1 MKPHQR
7 PAEPPI
13 TAAVASRDRVWL
25 DSLAASLSRFSITV
39 RTLDP
44 DAAGPSRSLAGIDVL
59 VLDTDSLSGTD
70 LAWVDALHA
79 EHPLVEVLAI
89 AGGSSVADAV
99 RALREGAFTVL
110 QHPVADARLA
120 EALLAAGRRHRH
132 ARIRLEALNGA
143 TGGGLCA
150 EAGGPLTGAERL
162 RKDGR

>member
-1 MKPHQR
+1 MTPHQR
-7 PAEPPI
+7 PPEPPI

-25 DSLAASLSRFSITV
+25 DSLAASLSRLSIVV

-44 DAAGPSRSLAGIDVL
+44 RATDPSCSLAGIDVL
-59 VLDTDSLSGTD
+59 VLDSDSLSGTD
-70 LAWVDALHA
+70 LAWVDTLHA
-79 EHPLVEVLAI
+79 DHPLVEVLAI

-110 QHPVADARLA
+110 QHPVTDARLA

-132 ARIRLEALNGA
+132 ARIRLDALDGA
-143 TGGGLCA
+143 T
-150 EAGGPLTGAERL
+150 AGHPVSELDRPPARAARS